1 MNRYDP
7 LSSMKTL
14 SLFLEKTTRAFQNV
28 IMNQET
34 EVLNLCRAFLN
45 LINRLILIVFITG
58 NIEILNC
65 VI

>member
-1 MNRYDP
+1 
-7 LSSMKTL
+7 MKTL